1 MIDTVIRSL
10 PALGGV
16 GLFLL
21 GMSLLTDSLRA
32 LSASKLRHLMA
43 RFTNSPLSGAATGA
57 IFTAIIQ
64 SSSATT
70 VAAVSFVG
78 AGILTFAQALGV
90 IFGAN
95 IGTTITGWIVA
106 LIGFKLQLG
115 QALLPFVFVA
125 ALLKL
130 LGTPRLKLVG
140 TALAGFALLFIGIDA
155 MQSGLATFEGFI
167 TPDDFPADT
176 FLGRLSMIGIGM
188 GITIVTQSSSAGVA
202 TAMVALGAG
211 TISFPQAAALVIGMD
226 VGTTF
231 TAALATLGGSTNM
244 RRTGFAHVIYN
255 VMTGILAFMLLPLY
269 LYLAEP
275 WLARIGPENAQSALV
290 AFHTIFNII
299 GVILILGFTKPFARM
314 LIALVPER
322 GPVLTRRLD
331 ERLLPDSEAASAA
344 SFATAQIIARHVAG
358 ILALQLADR
367 SGGSQYSGS
376 LTAAEEATAELSLYL
391 AKIQISEVEAQT
403 RQQHVSVL
411 HAVDHIERLINRCR
425 QFRRIDVLDEDD
437 TLRDLAQE
445 LSSLTQ
451 EFGHPE
457 NIAAPL
463 TEKLDK
469 LRRVFRTNR
478 KTYRKTTLLEVSA
491 GLMQSD
497 GASDRL
503 DAMRWLHRTTYHL
516 WRLATHFQTSEQ
528 RPEIA
533 PVSGST
539 AMARQI

>member
-1 MIDTVIRSL
+1 
-10 PALGGV
+10 
-16 GLFLL
+16 
-21 GMSLLTDSLRA
+21 
-32 LSASKLRHLMA
+32 MA
-43 RFTNSPLSGAATGA
+43 RFTISPISGAATGA

-78 AGILTFAQALGV
+78 AGMLTFAQALGV

-95 IGTTITGWIVA
+95 IGTTITGWMVA
-106 LIGFKLQLG
+106 LIGFKLELG
-115 QALLPFVFVA
+115 QALLPFVFIA

-130 LGTPRLKLVG
+130 LGTPRLKLIG

-155 MQSGLATFEGFI
+155 MQSGLAAFEGVI
-167 TPDDFPADT
+167 TPEDFPADT
-176 FLGRLSMIGIGM
+176 FLGRLSMIVIGI

-226 VGTTF
+226 VGNTF
-231 TAALATLGGSTNM
+231 TAALATIGGSTNM

-255 VMTGILAFMLLPLY
+255 VMTGLLAFMLLPLY
-269 LYLAEP
+269 LQIAEP
-275 WLARIGPENAQSALV
+275 WLASIGSENAQSALV
-290 AFHTIFNII
+290 AFHTTFNVI
-299 GVILILGFTKPFARM
+299 GVVLILGFTKPFARL
-314 LIALVPER
+314 LIEIVPER

-331 ERLLPDSEAASAA
+331 QRLLSDAEAASAA
-344 SFATAQIIARHVAG
+344 SFATAQIIAQHIAG

-367 SGGSQYSGS
+367 SGGAQYSGS
-376 LTAAEEATAELSLYL
+376 LNAAEEATTELSLYL
-391 AKIQISEVEAQT
+391 EKIQISEVEAQT

-437 TLRDLAQE
+437 TLHTLSEDLNVLAQAFD
-445 LSSLTQ
+445 Q
-451 EFGHPE
+451 AKH
-457 NIAAPL
+457 IDAPL
-463 TEKLDK
+463 TEKLDG
-469 LRRVFRTNR
+469 LRRVFRAER
-478 KTYRKTTLLEVSA
+478 KKYRKTTLAQVSA
-491 GLMQSD
+491 GLIESE

-516 WRLATHFQTSEQ
+516 WRLAFHFQTAGKASQTSTIDAANWEGKRHLREANSTPQ
-528 RPEIA
+528 
-533 PVSGST
+533 SG
-539 AMARQI
+539 